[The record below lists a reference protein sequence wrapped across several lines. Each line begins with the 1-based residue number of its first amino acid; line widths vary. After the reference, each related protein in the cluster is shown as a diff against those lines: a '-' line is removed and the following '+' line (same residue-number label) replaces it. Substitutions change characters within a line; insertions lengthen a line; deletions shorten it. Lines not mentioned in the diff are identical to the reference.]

1 MKKIKKLSL
10 DKKTIA
16 RLENNQMSH
25 LMGKGVYLSDVYL
38 PDSQNTAFTAPSCC
52 GGTCAAKTCHANIC

>member
-1 MKKIKKLSL
+1 
-10 DKKTIA
+10 
-16 RLENNQMSH
+16 MSH

-38 PDSQNTAFTAPSCC
+38 PDSQNIAFTALSCC